1 MAGLEEE
8 FEDVFLD
15 LLDMLS
21 FSGIGG
27 KRSSGYGRFE
37 VMKMVPVPKERFATT
52 SSDKG
57 YMLLSTSLPKAEE
70 MARALEN
77 AEYLVEKRSG
87 FVQSQSF
94 LAARKKSEQYFLKA
108 GSRFMHPLE
117 GDIYEVSVG
126 GEHPVYRY
134 GKAMFWAL

>member
-1 MAGLEEE
+1 
-8 FEDVFLD
+8 
-15 LLDMLS
+15 
-21 FSGIGG
+21 
-27 KRSSGYGRFE
+27 
-37 VMKMVPVPKERFATT
+37 MVPVPKERFATT

-94 LAARKKSEQYFLKA
+94 LAARKKSEQYF
-108 GSRFMHPLE
+108 
-117 GDIYEVSVG
+117 
-126 GEHPVYRY
+126 
-134 GKAMFWAL
+134 